1 MTHEH
6 LLLHRQRAAELERAA
21 HEHRLART
29 SSAQRRA
36 ERLARRAERLLER
49 AADLS
54 GPAVAW
60 PTTASGRPL
69 GWAVR
74 AAPAAD
80 LVRPRA

>member
-21 HEHRLART
+21 HEQHLART
-29 SSAQRRA
+29 SAAQRRA

-49 AADLS
+49 AASLS

-60 PTTASGRPL
+60 PATASGRPL
-69 GWAVR
+69 GWAAR
-74 AAPAAD
+74 PAPAGD